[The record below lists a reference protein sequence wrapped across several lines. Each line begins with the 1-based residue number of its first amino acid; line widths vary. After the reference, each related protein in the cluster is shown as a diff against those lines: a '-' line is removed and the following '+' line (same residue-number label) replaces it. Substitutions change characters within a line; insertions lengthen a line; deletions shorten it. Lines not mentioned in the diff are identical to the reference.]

1 MGIRSFLIKFD
12 SIEQIVHFYKYK
24 KYIAYIV
31 SKEINRSQITDDY
44 KLDLFNRSKHSK
56 LDYGDFELELVGF
69 KFWAGAIW
77 GLVSTYTVGQEC
89 FQLYTEQFKN
99 YATRL
104 MLIPSHKV
112 VYEEIE
118 GVFMF
123 SPDDKTEAINIFK
136 RLHSKYSDELLNYRD
151 IFAKYPEFYEVD
163 CDNCISFCNPTMN
176 ELFGIETKFNEKR
189 TCW

>member
-12 SIEQIVHFYKYK
+12 SVEQIKHFYKYK
-24 KYIAYIV
+24 KYIAYVV
-31 SKEINRSQITDDY
+31 SNDIKRKYILNDD
-44 KLDLFNRSKHSK
+44 KLTLFNKSKYANS
-56 LDYGDFELELVGF
+56 DYGDFDLELVGF

-89 FQLYTEQFKN
+89 FQLYTELFKN

-104 MLIPSHKV
+104 MLIPSNKII
-112 VYEEIE
+112 YDEID

-123 SPDDKTEAINIFK
+123 SSDDISEAINIFK
-136 RLHSKYSDELLNYRD
+136 RLYNKHSDELIDYHD
-151 IFAKYPEFYEVD
+151 IFAKYPEFYDLD
-163 CDNCISFCNPTMN
+163 CDNCINFCNPNMY
-176 ELFGIETKFNEKR
+176 EVFCIETKPNGSK